1 MASNPPSHLKPRKRP
16 RQARA
21 AATVDAIF
29 EATIQVL
36 LTDGPLR
43 LTTTRVAERAGVS
56 VGTLYQYFPHK
67 QALFYALN
75 ERYLNVLA
83 ETVENA
89 CRAQHG
95 AVTGRMVEALVTTY
109 WNAKTE
115 RADVTLALYRSVAEI
130 DNGPLIEAFSR
141 RVDAATAAMFASASD
156 AVFADLS
163 AVNLTL
169 LTTIFGTVRS
179 VFERNL
185 PMAEAS
191 AVHRQLV
198 LMCIAYL
205 EAVRVPARGTGAVS
219 RLAGVPLKPHTG
231 KMEDPQVL
239 ATNAEKVR
247 RALG

>member
-1 MASNPPSHLKPRKRP
+1 MASAAPLHLKSRKTP

-36 LTDGPLR
+36 LSDGPRR

-56 VGTLYQYFPHK
+56 VGSLYQYFPHK

-75 ERYLNVLA
+75 ERYLDRLA
-83 ETVENA
+83 EKVEHA
-89 CRAQHG
+89 CRTQHG
-95 AVTGRMVEALVTTY
+95 APIDRMVETLVTTY

-115 RADVTLALYRSVAEI
+115 RADVTRALYRSVVEI
-130 DNGPLIEAFSR
+130 DNEPLIETFGR
-141 RVDAATAAMFASASD
+141 RVDAATAAMFASAPD
-156 AVFADLS
+156 AVFADL
-163 AVNLTL
+163 ATVNLTL

-185 PMAEAS
+185 PMPQAS

-205 EAVRVPARGTGAVS
+205 DDIKSRTRSVAEPSPQARVDIEKG
-219 RLAGVPLKPHTG
+219 RLAGPPPVSAHQLK
-231 KMEDPQVL
+231 
-239 ATNAEKVR
+239 
-247 RALG
+247 